1 MLIVNPGFLFFSDVN
16 KPKQEPEK
24 NPTKR
29 PSGKLDLES
38 NEMLIYIPQYKIY
51 HRFEDFFLKMWL
63 FLLQYVSAYLVL
75 CNFFLT

>member
-51 HRFEDFFLKMWL
+51 YRFEDYFKNVIIPLAVCVC
-63 FLLQYVSAYLVL
+63 VSCFV
-75 CNFFLT
+75 